1 MKEAFTETLRV
12 TFDGKFLTCELL
24 GDVVINVEH
33 AEIDYEA
40 SKKITEGKKFLSL
53 VLASKHTSIT
63 REAQKS
69 SMKKE
74 KYEKVIAQ
82 AIVIRSL
89 AQRILGNFMILFIR
103 YPCPAQLF
111 NSKEQAVKWL
121 NLQWKNAG
129 LN

>member
-1 MKEAFTETLRV
+1 MKEAFTETLRL